1 MFNRQDTESMEFYII
16 GITNNPL
23 AWFPPEVMEVIR
35 RGRIFSGG
43 TRHHELVRH
52 LLPEP
57 HVWIDIAPPLNQ
69 VFEAYHRHADQPWG
83 TDRPG
88 KTSRGVSADFLN
100 AKETSRG
107 EPVVVFASG
116 DPLFYGFASTVMRME
131 PEARVHVFPAFN
143 SLQMLAHRM
152 LLPYEAMRMVSQTG
166 RPWQPLDEAL
176 IRGEGLIG
184 VLCDPTKTPGVIAR
198 RMLEYGYA
206 NYRLTV
212 GERLGNPE
220 QERIREFTLSEAARE
235 ASWSHPCCII
245 LQQTEPRPRPFGI
258 PDAAFDLLNGRQ
270 NMITKAPLRLL
281 TLSALNLHRRTCM
294 WDIGFCTGSVSIEA
308 RLQFPHLRVEAFEVR
323 PEGEQL
329 MRVNSRRLGAPG
341 IGVHIGDFL
350 SQDLGALPRPDA
362 VFIGGHGG
370 RLAEVVER
378 AGRYLLP
385 GGVIVFNS
393 VSQESASLFRQAAG
407 PCEELYVTLE
417 GHHPIRIMKK
427 NYG

>member
-1 MFNRQDTESMEFYII
+1 MTF
-16 GITNNPL
+16 
-23 AWFPPEVMEVIR
+23 
-35 RGRIFSGG
+35 
-43 TRHHELVRH
+43 TRAAIPRTFTTDALTRSARVGKGNDQQMQI
-52 LLPEP
+52 
-57 HVWIDIAPPLNQ
+57 IDITQELFHCAVFPGDPVPEMTRSLSLERGDVCNLTAFSMCAHNGTHVDAP
-69 VFEAYHRHADQPWG
+69 FHFIDG
-83 TDRPG
+83 G
-88 KTSRGVSADFLN
+88 KTVDRMGLVPYVGDCWVA
-100 AKETSRG
+100 RH
-107 EPVVVFASG
+107 SG
-116 DPLFYGFASTVMRME
+116 DVTV
-131 PEARVHVFPAFN
+131 N
-143 SLQMLAHRM
+143 
-152 LLPYEAMRMVSQTG
+152 
-166 RPWQPLDEAL
+166 D
-176 IRGEGLIG
+176 
-184 VLCDPTKTPGVIAR
+184 AR
-198 RMLEYGYA
+198 RMLEYGYG
-206 NYRLTV
+206 NYQLTV
-212 GERLGNPE
+212 GERLGNPG
-220 QERIREFTLSEAARE
+220 QERIREFTLSEAAQE

-245 LQQTEPRPRPFGI
+245 LQKTEPRPRPFGI

-281 TLSALNLHRRTCM
+281 TLSALDLHRRTCL

-308 RLQFPHLRVEAFEVR
+308 RLQFPHLQVEAFEVR

-329 MRVNSRRLGAPG
+329 MQANSRRFGAPG

-393 VSQESASLFRQAAG
+393 VSQESASLFRQAVG
-407 PCEELYVTLE
+407 TCEELYVTLE